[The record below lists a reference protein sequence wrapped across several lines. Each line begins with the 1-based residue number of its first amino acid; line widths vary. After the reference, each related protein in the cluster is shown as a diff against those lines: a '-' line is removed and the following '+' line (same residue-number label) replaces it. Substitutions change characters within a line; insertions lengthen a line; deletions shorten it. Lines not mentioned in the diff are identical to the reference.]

1 MMALSQVAATL
12 FTPQPILV
20 TNFFGVEKKTIAA
33 PCQGWNIDM
42 ETGSFDKEKVEQM
55 EYVKCELFD
64 CSKQFSQQTHKVKMS
79 VVEMF
84 ERTKSDDTVIVK
96 QMCICQ
102 TQPLK

>member
-20 TNFFGVEKKTIAA
+20 TNFSGVEIKTIAA
-33 PCQGWNIDM
+33 LCQGQNIDV

-55 EYVKCELFD
+55 EQVKCELFN
-64 CSKQFSQQTHKVKMS
+64 CSKLFLQQIHKVEMS

-84 ERTKSDDTVIVK
+84 ERT
-96 QMCICQ
+96 
-102 TQPLK
+102 